1 MGKLCDPVE
10 TYAAPTHVYSRADFD
25 RSALNRKGVREVPKI
40 VRTLGHCASLE
51 WGRIAD
57 LHRNSPLDP

>member
-10 TYAAPTHVYSRADFD
+10 TYAAPTHVYSRAEFD
-25 RSALNRKGVREVPKI
+25 RSALNRKGIYVRSQKLCE
-40 VRTLGHCASLE
+40 R
-51 WGRIAD
+51 WGTALPWNGGVAD